1 MITIREKCVRH
12 HRKILLTPHGRKIII
27 TSITTDRRI
36 EMKAQTGKQASMTV
50 SIKTESGIE
59 SYFFY
64 DMEQYG
70 AILKAIDVAQTGA
83 DVAQIGGN

>member
-1 MITIREKCVRH
+1 
-12 HRKILLTPHGRKIII
+12 
-27 TSITTDRRI
+27 
-36 EMKAQTGKQASMTV
+36 MKAQTGKTASMTV

-70 AILKAIDVAQTGA
+70 AILKAIDM
-83 DVAQIGGN
+83 AQIGGN

>member
-12 HRKILLTPHGRKIII
+12 HRQILLTQHGRRVTI
-27 TSITTDRRI
+27 TTTTTDRRI
-36 EMKAQTGKQASMTV
+36 EMKAQTGKTASMTV
-50 SIKTESGIE
+50 SIKTEQGIE

-70 AILKAIDVAQTGA
+70 TILKAIDMAQM
-83 DVAQIGGN
+83 GGN

>member
-1 MITIREKCVRH
+1 
-12 HRKILLTPHGRKIII
+12 
-27 TSITTDRRI
+27 
-36 EMKAQTGKQASMTV
+36 MKAQTGKQASMTV